1 MVIRGQCYNIH
12 KYMIH
17 TNANRELVCYVHCEI
32 VYINTCDGEKNT
44 KQLIDMIYNDTFL
57 KQVVYT
63 LPISLYDK

>member
-1 MVIRGQCYNIH
+1 MVIQCYNIQ

-44 KQLIDMIYNDTFL
+44 KQLIL
-57 KQVVYT
+57 KQVFYT
-63 LPISLYDK
+63 LPISFYDK